1 MDEMKQKDYLGDGVY
16 VNFDGFALVLTTEDG
31 ITVTNCIVLE
41 PDVYRALLGY
51 VERLKTKPAVETIDV
66 VGEG

>member
-1 MDEMKQKDYLGDGVY
+1 MEPMELKAYLGDGVY

-31 ITVTNCIVLE
+31 LTVTNCIFLE

-51 VERLKTKPAVETIDV
+51 VDRLKTKPAVETIDV